1 MRDVHVVVGWVLIGS
16 NAAAGLWALAAHYR
30 ESFRRRQLW
39 WFTAGAESLILVQA
53 TLGVTLQN
61 SEDIEPDDFHM
72 LYGFSMLFTV
82 AILYSYRSQMREHL
96 YLMYAGGGL
105 FLMGLAIRA
114 LLI

>member
-1 MRDVHVVVGWVLIGS
+1 MRDAHIFVGWVLILS
-16 NAAAGLWALAAHYR
+16 NAVAGLWALGAHYL
-30 ESFRRRQLW
+30 EALRRRQLW
-39 WFTAGAESLILVQA
+39 WFTAAAESLILVQA
-53 TLGVTLQN
+53 TLGVTIQN
-61 SEDIEPDDFHM
+61 SEDVEPDDFHM